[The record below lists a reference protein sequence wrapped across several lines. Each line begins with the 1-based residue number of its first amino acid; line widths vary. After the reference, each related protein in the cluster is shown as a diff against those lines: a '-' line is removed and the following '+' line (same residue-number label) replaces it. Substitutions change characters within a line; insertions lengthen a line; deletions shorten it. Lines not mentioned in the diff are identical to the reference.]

1 MTQLRFAEA
10 VCCGH
15 PDKLADTI
23 ASRIV
28 DLACARDDRALAGV
42 EVAIH
47 RSLVFVDGRIA
58 AGEGPGCA
66 IAEQELD
73 ALVRQ
78 VFRDAGYGET
88 PSGHFV
94 PLPEDLNVR
103 FDLCLGPLENDE
115 RAIRDISDDQSIC
128 VGYAVEGNR
137 AGYRPLEQAL
147 ASDFVRALECLRR
160 TRPALGLGPD
170 GKTLVAVRG
179 RALAGVSLSVH
190 HRPGVEWI
198 ELTRAVRAACEKVA
212 AEYIDAGELDP
223 LADVDWLINGAG
235 AFEIGGPE
243 GDNGLSGKKL
253 VADAYGSAVPIGGGA
268 FCGKDP
274 RKVDPKGQKL
284 AREMA
289 LELVQS
295 GKAREATVWLVWRP
309 GDEEPRWIET
319 ATLLRV
325 QSPGARSG

>member
-28 DLACARDDRALAGV
+28 NLVCALDDRALVGV

-47 RSLVFVDGRIA
+47 RRVVFVDGQIS
-58 AGEGPGCA
+58 AGEGPACA
-66 IAEQELD
+66 VTERDLD
-73 ALVRQ
+73 PVVRQ
-78 VFRDAGYGET
+78 VFGEAGYGQT
-88 PSGHFV
+88 PSGHFE
-94 PLPEDLNVR
+94 PAPEDLEVR
-103 FDLCLGPLENDE
+103 FDLCLTPLDNDE
-115 RAIRDISDDQSIC
+115 RRIRDISGDQSIS

-137 AGYRPLEQAL
+137 AGYRPVAQAL
-147 ASDFVRALECLRR
+147 ATDFARALECLRR

-179 RALAGVSLSVH
+179 RALAGVSISVH
-190 HRPGVEWI
+190 HRGGAEWI
-198 ELTRAVRAACEKVA
+198 DLTQAVRAACEKVA
-212 AEYIDAGELDP
+212 AEYIDAGELEP

-235 AFEIGGPE
+235 AFELGGPF

-274 RKVDPKGQKL
+274 HSVDPRGQKL
-284 AREMA
+284 ARQMA
-289 LELVQS
+289 LDLVVS
-295 GKAREATVWLVWRP
+295 GSAREATVWVVWRP

-319 ATLLRV
+319 RLV
-325 QSPGARSG
+325 